1 MVQLEFLAPEL
12 LGMSCSIYHETNNN
26 ADWKQWNG
34 SEEPSKPLYHQ
45 LLNVTLPTKPV
56 SIADLEQIAL
66 DKLPKLVRQYYE
78 GGAEDEITLRE
89 NITSLQRLNV
99 PFAVGPSA
107 FHRLAGYDGEL
118 DVARA
123 AAKRGIA
130 MGLSS
135 SSTSSLEDVIK
146 VGKTAREEIEEGSRQ
161 ENEGFKL
168 QDSDWWQQL
177 YVCDQRTSD
186 TEDFIQR
193 SEKAGYTAL
202 LITVDR
208 PYLGRRLASLREKFE
223 LPLHL
228 RRASGEK
235 MAQGEQIAHYL
246 LNPSMHWHELIPWLR
261 SKTKMKI
268 LVKGI
273 LHPEDAALA
282 LKHGLDGVVVSNH
295 GGRQLDAAPATI
307 DALPAI
313 ADVIQGRIP
322 IFFDGGIRKGLDVYR
337 ALALGADVVLLG
349 RAVLWGLAAAGEE
362 GVGLALD
369 IIAEE
374 FKLVMALTGVT
385 DITQIRRSTLALVDP
400 AHVGLKT
407 LSDPSWEDRRPI

>member
-1 MVQLEFLAPEL
+1 M
-12 LGMSCSIYHETNNN
+12 
-26 ADWKQWNG
+26 
-34 SEEPSKPLYHQ
+34 PLH
-45 LLNVTLPTKPV
+45 TKPV

-66 DKLPKLVRQYYE
+66 DKLPKSVRQYYD
-78 GGAEDEITLRE
+78 GGAEDEITLKE
-89 NITSLQRLNV
+89 NITSLQRYRVVPRYLVDVGPGKLDVRSRPIWGKRQNV

-107 FHRLAGYDGEL
+107 FHKLAGYDGEL

-123 AAKRGIA
+123 AAKRGVS

-135 SSTSSLEDVIK
+135 SSTSSLEDVIEA
-146 VGKTAREEIEEGSRQ
+146 GKTARSQLNGAFSPFVLISA
-161 ENEGFKL
+161 
-168 QDSDWWQQL
+168 SDRASTKD
-177 YVCDQRTSD
+177 YIT
-186 TEDFIQR
+186 R
-193 SEKAGYTAL
+193 SEEAGYTAL

-208 PYLGRRLASLREKFE
+208 PYLGRRLTFLREKFE
-223 LPLHL
+223 LPPHL
-228 RRASGEK
+228 RRASGET
-235 MAQGEQIAHYL
+235 MAQGMSRLISIL
-246 LNPSMHWHELIPWLR
+246 DPSMHWDELIPWLR
-261 SKTKMKI
+261 SVTKMKL

-282 LKHGLDGVVVSNH
+282 LNHGVDGVVVSNH
-295 GGRQLDAAPATI
+295 GGRQLDGAPASI

-349 RAVLWGLAAAGEE
+349 RAILWGLAAGGEG

-374 FKLVMALTGVT
+374 FRLVMALTGVT
-385 DITQIRRSTLALVDP
+385 SITQIRRSTLALVDP
-400 AHVGLKT
+400 SQIGLNQ
-407 LSDPSWEDRRPI
+407 LQDPWWIDRRPA

>member
-1 MVQLEFLAPEL
+1 M
-12 LGMSCSIYHETNNN
+12 
-26 ADWKQWNG
+26 
-34 SEEPSKPLYHQ
+34 PLH
-45 LLNVTLPTKPV
+45 TKPV

-66 DKLPKLVRQYYE
+66 DKLPKSVRQYYD
-78 GGAEDEITLRE
+78 GGAEDEITLKE
-89 NITSLQRLNV
+89 NITSLQRYRVVPRYLVDVGPGKLDVRSRPIWGKRQNV

-107 FHRLAGYDGEL
+107 FHKLAGYDGEL

-123 AAKRGIA
+123 AAKRGVS

-135 SSTSSLEDVIK
+135 SSTSSLEDVIEA
-146 VGKTAREEIEEGSRQ
+146 GKTARSQLNGAVKQEEDGYEIA
-161 ENEGFKL
+161 
-168 QDSDWWQQL
+168 DSDWWQQL
-177 YVCDQRTSD
+177 YVSSD
-186 TEDFIQR
+186 RASTKDYITR
-193 SEKAGYTAL
+193 SEEAGYTAL

-208 PYLGRRLASLREKFE
+208 PYLGRRLTFLREKFE
-223 LPLHL
+223 LPPHL
-228 RRASGEK
+228 RRASGET
-235 MAQGEQIAHYL
+235 MAQD
-246 LNPSMHWHELIPWLR
+246 PSMHWDELIPWLR
-261 SKTKMKI
+261 SVTKMKL

-282 LKHGLDGVVVSNH
+282 LNHGVDGVVVSNH
-295 GGRQLDAAPATI
+295 GGRQLDGAPASI

-349 RAVLWGLAAAGEE
+349 RAILWGLAAGGEG

-374 FKLVMALTGVT
+374 FRLVMALTGVT
-385 DITQIRRSTLALVDP
+385 SITQIRRSTLALVDP
-400 AHVGLKT
+400 SQIGLNQ
-407 LSDPSWEDRRPI
+407 LQDPWWIDRRPA

>member
-1 MVQLEFLAPEL
+1 M
-12 LGMSCSIYHETNNN
+12 
-26 ADWKQWNG
+26 
-34 SEEPSKPLYHQ
+34 
-45 LLNVTLPTKPV
+45 TLHTKPV

-89 NITSLQRLNV
+89 NITSLQRYRVVPKYLVDVGPDKLNVRSRPIWGNRLNV

-177 YVCDQRTSD
+177 YVSNVRSD

-223 LPLHL
+223 FPLHL

-235 MAQGEQIAHYL
+235 MAQD
-246 LNPSMHWHELIPWLR
+246 PSMHWDELIPWLR

-322 IFFDGGIRKGLDVYR
+322 IFFD
-337 ALALGADVVLLG
+337 
-349 RAVLWGLAAAGEE
+349 AVLWGLAAAGEE